1 MAQTQQRRAS
11 NGSRPRAS
19 SVNGS
24 RSGRKSGTSG
34 TSGSGAGD
42 LLKQGA
48 RKTTRVAQK
57 SGTPAIAAG
66 AALAGL
72 AAGAALASR
81 GRFLLDSLPG
91 TARSGASG
99 RGTAKTL
106 LRASQQ
112 LHSTSCNLNDLAGEI
127 RRVRE
132 LAQAGQNRSPIE
144 VVLQGLTRRPEQ

>member
-1 MAQTQQRRAS
+1 MAQTQQRRSA
-11 NGSRPRAS
+11 NGSRARTSPA
-19 SVNGS
+19 NGS
-24 RSGRKSGTSG
+24 GPRP
-34 TSGSGAGD
+34 AEA
-42 LLKQGA
+42 LKQGA
-48 RKTTRVAQK
+48 QKTTRAARK

-81 GRFLLDSLPG
+81 SRPVFGLLNGAGGR
-91 TARSGASG
+91 
-99 RGTAKTL
+99 RGTAGTL

-112 LHSTSCNLNDLAGEI
+112 LNSATCSLNDLAGEI
-127 RRVRE
+127 RKVRE

>member
-11 NGSRPRAS
+11 NGSRPRTS
-19 SVNGS
+19 SANGS
-24 RSGRKSGTSG
+24 
-34 TSGSGAGD
+34 GSRPAEA
-42 LLKQGA
+42 LKQGA
-48 RKTTRVAQK
+48 QKTTRAAKK

-81 GRFLLDSLPG
+81 GRSLLDSLPG
-91 TARSGASG
+91 AVRPAAGG
-99 RGTAKTL
+99 RGTASTL

-112 LHSTSCNLNDLAGEI
+112 LHSTTCSLNDLASEI
-127 RRVRE
+127 RKVRE
-132 LAQAGQNRSPIE
+132 VAQAGQNRSPIE